1 MNFQFYFNFHSFWSR
16 TFGIFNKNFDEA
28 HLGGKRA
35 NLSKALKNFQ
45 IAFLPRV
52 FKYFFFLFAANYQ
65 VLKGKLIADFKFQDR
80 AIF

>member
-35 NLSKALKNFQ
+35 NLSEALKNFK
-45 IAFLPRV
+45 IAYVVIV
-52 FKYFFFLFAANYQ
+52 FNIFFSF
-65 VLKGKLIADFKFQDR
+65 
-80 AIF
+80 